1 MVSVKNSVRN
11 NLRNTEEEGELDA
24 KDLVEELGSDEEGGD
39 DDEDSSES
47 ADDDEQEEEDEE
59 GEDQESDD
67 DLQESEEDEYEEG
80 DEPVQIQPS
89 LSAMGEQCTFDLC
102 NLLAVN
108 SHQVAVS
115 KLYSKARKE
124 DAEHIT
130 IPSTEA
136 LSVLVNEAHL
146 LEKATDGCT
155 QLIHA
160 LWQLPTD
167 RSDAGP
173 MVSLP
178 SYSETKLPRQLV
190 RVR

>member
-1 MVSVKNSVRN
+1 
-11 NLRNTEEEGELDA
+11 
-24 KDLVEELGSDEEGGD
+24 
-39 DDEDSSES
+39 
-47 ADDDEQEEEDEE
+47 
-59 GEDQESDD
+59 
-67 DLQESEEDEYEEG
+67 
-80 DEPVQIQPS
+80 
-89 LSAMGEQCTFDLC
+89 MGEQCTFDLC

-178 SYSETKLPRQLV
+178 SYSEIKLPRQLV
-190 RVR
+190 SIRWCLLIILESLANPNLSTASTSAEAGNKVGEVCKGKGNSSQQEKAITESLG